1 MARGSIIPA
10 LGPDVQ
16 RQIAEDYRKRP
27 VRSETDKAWR
37 AAYPPETQPRKYRNT
52 PTIYKSIQGFERR
65 YDSKKEAAHAAHL
78 DHLIKCGPVSWWLP
92 QVSIPLP
99 GGVIYRADFLV
110 MWRASGPS
118 FVDVKGRDTQA
129 SINKRK
135 QVFALYGITVELA

>member
-10 LGPDVQ
+10 LGADAV
-16 RQIAEDYRKRP
+16 RQIAEALSREQQRLDASPAK
-27 VRSETDKAWR
+27 
-37 AAYPPETQPRKYRNT
+37 PRKYRNT

-65 YDSKKEAAHAAHL
+65 YDSKKEATHAAHL

-135 QVFALYGITVELA
+135 QVKALYGITVEIV

>member
-1 MARGSIIPA
+1 MARAPQPRLSVSQYRELAQSIPIFRA
-10 LGPDVQ
+10 LT
-16 RQIAEDYRKRP
+16 EK
-27 VRSETDKAWR
+27 
-37 AAYPPETQPRKYRNT
+37 PRKYRNT

-65 YDSKKEAAHAAHL
+65 YDSKKEATHAAHL

-135 QVFALYGITVELA
+135 QVKALYGITVEIV

>member
-10 LGPDVQ
+10 LGPDAQ

-52 PTIYKSIQGFERR
+52 PTIYKSAQGFERR
-65 YDSKKEAAHAAHL
+65 YDSKKEAAFAFGL
-78 DHLIKCGPVSWWLP
+78 DHTEGWWIP
-92 QVSIPLP
+92 QVPFPLP
-99 GGVIYRADFLV
+99 GGVTYRADFMHV
-110 MWRASGPS
+110 GADGKPR
-118 FVDVKGRDTQA
+118 FYDVKGRDTQA